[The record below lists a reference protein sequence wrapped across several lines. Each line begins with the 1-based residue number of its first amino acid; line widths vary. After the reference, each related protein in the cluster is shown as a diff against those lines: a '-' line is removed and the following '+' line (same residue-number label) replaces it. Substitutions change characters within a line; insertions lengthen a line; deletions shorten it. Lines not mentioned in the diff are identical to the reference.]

1 MGSASLSDHAATE
14 DQLVKSKSR
23 KSSRKVKR
31 ALLQTGNTI
40 STVSSQE
47 ISDGVISTVSSK
59 RRPDELSLFDRDNRR
74 PKITW
79 TGSRGTQ
86 SPRQL
91 TVRAAPSITII
102 GGG

>member
-1 MGSASLSDHAATE
+1 MESASLSDHAATE

-23 KSSRKVKR
+23 NSRKVKR

-40 STVSSQE
+40 STVSSKE

-59 RRPDELSLFDRDNRR
+59 RRPEELSLFDRDNRQ

-91 TVRAAPSITII
+91 TARAAPSVTII